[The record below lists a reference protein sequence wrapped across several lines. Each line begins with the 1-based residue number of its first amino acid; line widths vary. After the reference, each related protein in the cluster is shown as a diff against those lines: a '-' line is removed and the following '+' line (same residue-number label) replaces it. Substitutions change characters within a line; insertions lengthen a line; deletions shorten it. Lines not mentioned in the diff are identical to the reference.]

1 MSLSKVFKGVVFVMN
16 NLEQEGSIA
25 EEELDL
31 VRVDGLK
38 LLGYI
43 LNDLIELGDLVALL
57 LQHACINLLL
67 KKLSPEA

>member
-1 MSLSKVFKGVVFVMN
+1 MN

-31 VRVDGLK
+31 IGVDGLE
-38 LLGYI
+38 LLWNI

>member
-1 MSLSKVFKGVVFVMN
+1 MN

-38 LLGYI
+38 LLRYI
-43 LNDLIELGDLVALL
+43 LNDLIELGDLVAFL